1 MSWIGS
7 VCSAAPR
14 TRLADYAASLAKSG
28 GLEKARNDLLFPM
41 YVVFIEA
48 WPNLQSLALGKDLKW
63 CFLYAVM

>member
-14 TRLADYAASLAKSG
+14 TRLADYAESLAKSG
-28 GLEKARNDLLFPM
+28 GREKAKNDLLFPM

-48 WPNLQSLALGKDLKW
+48 WLNLGKI
-63 CFLYAVM
+63 